1 MGKERILVIDDNTT
15 TRFILSKALTAEGYD
30 VAIASNGDEGLK
42 LFYENPAKLVITDI
56 MMPEKNG
63 VEVIV
68 KLKEDFPDIRIIA
81 ISGGT
86 PEKGNDLLRMT
97 KILGAKSTLKKPL
110 EKETLLKAVK
120 DALQDS

>member
-1 MGKERILVIDDNTT
+1 
-15 TRFILSKALTAEGYD
+15 
-30 VAIASNGDEGLK
+30 
-42 LFYENPAKLVITDI
+42 
-56 MMPEKNG
+56 

>member
-63 VEVIV
+63 VEVII

-97 KILGAKSTLKKPL
+97 KILGAKSTIKKPL

-120 DALQDS
+120 DALQD